1 MDPKVTNAVQWSR
14 QIEKLTA
21 LADEAKSATSS
32 ALDLFLNR
40 EDSDDWLMV
49 ERSLLI
55 ATSVRDSMDGIFSK
69 LRDTR
74 KRRVIA
80 VALVELGDMSV
91 VPDLIDAVENDPHIF
106 MLAANKL
113 SSKSVKEAAPAILRR
128 LELSYSADATIIA
141 TLLRA
146 LCRVSDEVPLKV
158 YSSLKAKN
166 SHEIDEA
173 LSHFKRKS

>member
-21 LADEAKSATSS
+21 LADEVKSATSS

-40 EDSDDWLMV
+40 EDSDGWLMV

-69 LRDTR
+69 LRDPR
-74 KRRVIA
+74 KRHEMAIA
-80 VALVELGDMSV
+80 LFELGDMSV

-113 SSKSVKEAAPAILRR
+113 SRKSVKEAAPAILRR
-128 LELSYSADATIIA
+128 LELSYSADATIVA

-146 LCRVSDEVPLKV
+146 LCRVSDEVPLKI

-166 SHEIDEA
+166 SPEIDEA
-173 LSHFKRKS
+173 LSHFKRRS

>member
-1 MDPKVTNAVQWSR
+1 MA
-14 QIEKLTA
+14 
-21 LADEAKSATSS
+21 
-32 ALDLFLNR
+32 
-40 EDSDDWLMV
+40 
-49 ERSLLI
+49 
-55 ATSVRDSMDGIFSK
+55 
-69 LRDTR
+69 
-74 KRRVIA
+74 
-80 VALVELGDMSV
+80 
-91 VPDLIDAVENDPHIF
+91 
-106 MLAANKL
+106 